1 MQALILAGG
10 RGTRLRPYT
19 TVLPKPLMPVG
30 DYPILEIILR
40 QLKYFGFEE
49 VILAVGYQS
58 HLFQAFFQDGER
70 FGLRIEY
77 SFETEAL
84 GTAGP
89 LALVLDQLQPD
100 FLVMNGDLL
109 TTLNYRNL
117 WEHHQTD
124 GAAATIGL
132 YQRDVNIDFGVIESD
147 REGRLLRYIEKPTY
161 HFDVSMGVNVLNTQA
176 IRPYLTPGKHLDLP
190 QLMSMLSENGRPVR
204 CYREPCYWLDIGRI
218 DDYQTANEIFGTR
231 QAEFLPGGKL
241 A

>member
-10 RGTRLRPYT
+10 RGTRLQPYT

-40 QLKYFGFEE
+40 QLKYFGFKE

-70 FGLRIEY
+70 FGLQIKY

-89 LALVLDQLQPD
+89 LALVLDQLQQD

-109 TTLNYRNL
+109 TTLK
-117 WEHHQTD
+117 HHKNG

-132 YQRDVNIDFGVIESD
+132 YQRDVKIDFGVIESD
-147 REGRLLRYIEKPTY
+147 GDGRLLRYIEKPTY
-161 HFDVSMGVNVLNTQA
+161 HFDVSMGVNILNTQA

-190 QLMSMLSENGRPVR
+190 QLMSLLSENGRPVR
-204 CYREPCYWLDIGRI
+204 CYREPCYWLDIGRM

-231 QAEFLPGGKL
+231 QAEFLPGERL